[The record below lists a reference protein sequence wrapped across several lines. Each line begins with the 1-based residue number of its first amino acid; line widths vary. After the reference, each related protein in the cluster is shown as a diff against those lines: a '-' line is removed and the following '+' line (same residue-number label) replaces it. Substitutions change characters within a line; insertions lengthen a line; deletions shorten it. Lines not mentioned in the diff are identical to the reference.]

1 MLDAQLWPRGE
12 VRSVEDTRRAI
23 TERRAIAEEVT
34 ELQDVLNERIAMASE
49 TYPVPEWPVCLHH
62 HYKRR
67 EILAAVGFVGQGEK
81 KQSPQSGIL
90 GLKDRPC
97 ELLFV
102 TLDKTGAGFSPT
114 TRYRDY
120 AISRDL
126 FHWETQGAASV
137 SRPSGR
143 RYIESPGNGMAFQL
157 FVRPAPKEAFA
168 YLGPVRYERHTGDR
182 PIAITWRL
190 EHSMP
195 GGLFET
201 YATLATG

>member
-1 MLDAQLWPRGE
+1 M
-12 VRSVEDTRRAI
+12 
-23 TERRAIAEEVT
+23 TERPDIAAEAG
-34 ELQDVLNERIAMASE
+34 ELQEVLNERIAVSTAI
-49 TYPVPEWPVCLHH
+49 YPVPEWPLCLHH
-62 HYKRR
+62 HYSRR
-67 EILAAVGFVGQGEK
+67 EIVAAVEFVGQGEK
-81 KQSPQSGIL
+81 KKSLQGGIL
-90 GLKDRPC
+90 TLKDRPC

-120 AISRDL
+120 AISQDL

-143 RYIESPGNGMAFQL
+143 RYVESPGNGMAFQL
-157 FVRPAPKEAFA
+157 FVRPAPEEAFA
-168 YLGPVRYERHTGDR
+168 YLGPVRYERHAGDR

-190 EHSMP
+190 EAPMP
-195 GGLFET
+195 AGLFER